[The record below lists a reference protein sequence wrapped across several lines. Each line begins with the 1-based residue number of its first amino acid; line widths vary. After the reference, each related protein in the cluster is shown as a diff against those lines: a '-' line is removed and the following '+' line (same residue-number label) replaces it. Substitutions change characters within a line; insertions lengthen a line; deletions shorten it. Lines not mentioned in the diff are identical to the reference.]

1 MSTEKNFAKGFIF
14 KRNAN
19 APSFVVGSI
28 SVKVEEA
35 IAWLQ
40 ANQTN
45 GWANLKVNQANSY
58 LFIRHLIT
66 FLIVVVELLDGGQNS
81 ISSPVS
87 SSNILTGAFSALQN
101 ASTSFCFSFKAS
113 I

>member
-28 SVKVEEA
+28 SVKVDEA

-40 ANQTN
+40 ANQSN
-45 GWANLKVNQANSY
+45 GWANLKVNQAQNGNY
-58 LFIRHLIT
+58 YI
-66 FLIVVVELLDGGQNS
+66 ELDTWQPQSGVQK
-81 ISSPVS
+81 P
-87 SSNILTGAFSALQN
+87 APASAPKIDDSLP
-101 ASTSFCFSFKAS
+101 F
-113 I
+113 

>member
-1 MSTEKNFAKGFIF
+1 MSQEKNFAKGFIF

-40 ANQTN
+40 ANQSN
-45 GWANLKVNQANSY
+45 GWANLKVNQAQNGNY
-58 LFIRHLIT
+58 YI
-66 FLIVVVELLDGGQNS
+66 ELDTWQPKS
-81 ISSPVS
+81 
-87 SSNILTGAFSALQN
+87 GAERPPIAAPEKDDSLPF
-101 ASTSFCFSFKAS
+101 
-113 I
+113 